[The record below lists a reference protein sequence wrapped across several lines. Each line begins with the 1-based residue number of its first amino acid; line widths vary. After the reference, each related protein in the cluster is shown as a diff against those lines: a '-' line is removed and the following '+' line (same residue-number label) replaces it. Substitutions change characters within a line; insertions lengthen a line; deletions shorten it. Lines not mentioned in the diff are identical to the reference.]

1 MNLSIQ
7 VVRSFYQELTIVQ
20 VYRTDL
26 YAHGQRSTCEETEVK
41 GPNSYLSKMLQ
52 LIPVILFYHGIEF
65 YVIADFHFVFNK
77 WAQSIALCSC
87 IWSEDLHWPSATKSA
102 SLGREIGGVWF
113 QILLTMR
120 VCRLPADDFA
130 SFKIIL
136 NSYGTNMI
144 IQVLIIKSGF
154 SKLVVR

>member
-20 VYRTDL
+20 VYRIDL

-77 WAQSIALCSC
+77 
-87 IWSEDLHWPSATKSA
+87 
-102 SLGREIGGVWF
+102 
-113 QILLTMR
+113 
-120 VCRLPADDFA
+120 
-130 SFKIIL
+130 
-136 NSYGTNMI
+136 
-144 IQVLIIKSGF
+144 
-154 SKLVVR
+154 